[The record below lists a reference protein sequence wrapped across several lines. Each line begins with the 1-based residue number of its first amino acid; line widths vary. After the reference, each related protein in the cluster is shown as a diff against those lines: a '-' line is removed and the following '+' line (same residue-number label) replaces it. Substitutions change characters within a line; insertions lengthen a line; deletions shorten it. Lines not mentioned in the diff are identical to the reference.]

1 MFNTKKFTAVLLYA
15 LFLTAF
21 NSCDKAEDISSKNSV
36 SQTVEFNEN
45 GITDIINPDENS
57 EEYELG
63 SYRISQSGIKLY
75 YDESEIPTELMLTLE
90 KYFTSFQNNDFE
102 LYKSCLASDYIER
115 YNKYLIENYSSDDKE
130 YSLKDSFELQ
140 CKNIKNLMIQQI
152 TGEFDVSDDTE
163 HSGDFRITRLKA
175 EPAELLED
183 ETTEGLTQKFFS
195 YLDDVL
201 DMDYYTYI
209 SEQADSLK
217 YFTFFVIAE
226 GEDEEEHRI
235 ISEMD
240 IVFAEKN
247 GKYYTFG

>member
-1 MFNTKKFTAVLLYA
+1 MFNIKKFTAVLLFA
-15 LFLTAF
+15 LCLTAI
-21 NSCDKAEDISSKNSV
+21 NSCDKADDISSENTV
-36 SQTVEFNEN
+36 SQTVEFNKS
-45 GITDIINPDENS
+45 GITDIITPDENS

-63 SYRISQSGIKLY
+63 SYRISQNGIKLY
-75 YDESEIPTELMLTLE
+75 YDESEISTELMLTLE
-90 KYFTSFQNNDFE
+90 RYFASFQNNDFE
-102 LYKSCLASDYIER
+102 AYKSCLASDYVER

-163 HSGDFRITRLKA
+163 HSGDFKITRLKA
-175 EPAELLED
+175 ESAELGED
-183 ETTEGLTQKFFS
+183 ETTEELTKKFFS
-195 YLDDVL
+195 YLDNVL

-217 YFTFFVIAE
+217 YFTFYVIAE
-226 GEDEEEHRI
+226 GEDGEEHRI

>member
-1 MFNTKKFTAVLLYA
+1 MFNTKKFTAVLLSA
-15 LFLTAF
+15 LCLTAL
-21 NSCDKAEDISSKNSV
+21 NSCDKSEDTSSENAV
-36 SQTVEFNEN
+36 SQTTEFNEN

-57 EEYELG
+57 EEYDLG

-90 KYFTSFQNNDFE
+90 KYFTSFQDNDFE

-140 CKNIKNLMIQQI
+140 CKNIRNLMIQQI

-175 EPAELLED
+175 EPAELSEN
-183 ETTEGLTQKFFS
+183 ETTEELTKKFFG

-209 SEQADSLK
+209 SEHSDGFK

-226 GEDEEEHRI
+226 GEDGEEHRI